1 MDATNNSLFSA
12 CSSLFRSSSISFILN
27 QFVMSVV
34 VVVKIRRRKCSKTGC
49 FLRSNNIKMWKQS
62 FAVKRS
68 DAVNVT

>member
-49 FLRSNNIKMWKQS
+49 FLRSNNIKMSKQS
-62 FAVKRS
+62 FVVKS
-68 DAVNVT
+68 DAVNVM

>member
-49 FLRSNNIKMWKQS
+49 FLRSNNIKMSKQS
-62 FAVKRS
+62 FAVKS
-68 DAVNVT
+68 DAVNVM